1 MRLLAIDPGEKMI
14 GLAVSDPTGTIA
26 RPLTS
31 LRHEARAKDAAR
43 IAAIAAE
50 QAVEAILIG
59 LALTAEG
66 EVGPQARRAER
77 LAEALR
83 LCTSLPICFHDESYS
98 THAAEDALRA
108 TGSSPL
114 GGSKKRRGHKDPHT
128 RARTSAG
135 IHAVAAAAILQSY
148 LDAHPREETS
158 G

>member
-50 QAVEAILIG
+50 QAVEVILIG
-59 LALTAEG
+59 LALNVEG

-83 LCTSLPICFHDESYS
+83 LCTSLSICFHDESYS

-108 TGSSPL
+108 TSRSPL
-114 GGSKKRRGHKDPHT
+114 GSKKRRGHKDPHT